1 MPQTPAGLD
10 YGFMPLNEVQ
20 IKGVD
25 VLYSVVKDEF
35 NNDEE
40 LKRQVVALVQ
50 SGLKSDALSKAITH
64 ILAPRVSKMAADLN
78 YPLSLPLYGVIARHI
93 AGVWTKAG
101 ELAVDIDQE
110 LDALEAKKLD
120 VPKPPVL
127 TAQENI
133 NNLVEVLI
141 EAGREIEAEATKPS
155 PHNKLVEPTV
165 ESMKDQKAEIEADV
179 AAWAAKYNVITPD
192 NPEENASVAAAN
204 AAKESG
210 RDPYLAGIEARNEQE
225 DDSIKP
231 SNWLPDDDREAKPPH
246 HVDLTFN
253 QKFGTTSE
261 GMKKYLESP
270 KHYASASLPNTQTVS
285 RDEELPPGPI
295 NVEVISH
302 ADKVPPESVG
312 FAVNFGFEHPYMVL
326 DIDAGT
332 GALATHAAS
341 QLGHLLGDL
350 SKGKPRNRTK
360 PVLTVAVLR
369 GMMEIATAAH
379 SGRVV
384 PMKGHPDVRIALRYM
399 IRLNNWK
406 FNQ

>member
-1 MPQTPAGLD
+1 MSQTPAGLD

-93 AGVWTKAG
+93 AGVWTNAATW
-101 ELAVDIDQE
+101 AVDIDQE

-141 EAGREIEAEATKPS
+141 EAGREIEAEAAKAAPYD
-155 PHNKLVEPTV
+155 KLADPTW
-165 ESMKDQKAEIEADV
+165 EDLKAQKAQFDAEMKQRQARIEA
-179 AAWAAKYNVITPD
+179 NVVT
-192 NPEENASVAAAN
+192 NSEKV
-204 AAKESG
+204 
-210 RDPYLAGIEARNEQE
+210 E
-225 DDSIKP
+225 DDTIKP
-231 SNWLPDDDREAKPPH
+231 RH
-246 HVDLTFN
+246 MDLTFN

-261 GMKKYLESP
+261 GMRKYLGSP
-270 KHYASASLPNTQTVS
+270 EHYASASLPNTQTIS
-285 RDEELPPGPI
+285 KQEELPPGPV

-302 ADKVPPESVG
+302 ADKAPEGVIG
-312 FAVNFGFEHPYMVL
+312 YTLGNAMVL
-326 DIDAGT
+326 DVDDPKSLPGKGWAPLKAPNLDAT
-332 GALATHAAS
+332 SLETHAAS

-384 PMKGHPDVRIALRYM
+384 PMRGHPDVRIALRYM